1 MTSPARAVK
10 TVLSFQEK
18 ANKPLAVILA
28 GHNGS
33 GKTTLWY
40 KKGLAGRF
48 RIPLINADRIMM
60 SVLPETIPGAKL
72 PKWASDLRDTNKS
85 WMLVAQKSV
94 EAFVARAMA
103 EKVPFAMETVFSHWK
118 ILENGSVESKIDLI
132 RQMQSSDYFVLLIF
146 VGLSNVQLSL
156 GRVKT
161 RVQEG
166 GHDVDE
172 QKLNQRFPRTQR
184 AIKEAVRVADA
195 AILIDNSLEASQAF
209 TVCRI
214 QMGAQELYDCR
225 RRSGVTPPAI
235 MEWLNIV
242 SPQAGI

>member
-1 MTSPARAVK
+1 MTSPASAVES
-10 TVLSFQEK
+10 VLSFQEQ
-18 ANKPLAVILA
+18 ANKPLAIILA

-40 KKGLAGRF
+40 KKGLAGKLQ
-48 RIPLINADRIMM
+48 IPLVNADRIMM
-60 SVLPETIPGAKL
+60 SVLPEIIPGDRL
-72 PKWASDLRDTNKS
+72 PQWASDLRDTNTS
-85 WMLVAQKSV
+85 WMFVARKSV
-94 EAFVARAMA
+94 EAFVAGAMA
-103 EKVPFAMETVFSHWK
+103 QKVPFAMETVFSHWK

-132 RQMQSSDYFVLLIF
+132 RQMQRSDYFVLLIF

-172 QKLNQRFPRTQR
+172 RKLDQRFPRTQR
-184 AIKEAVRVADA
+184 AIREAISVADA

-214 QMGAQELYDCR
+214 QTGTRGLYDCR
-225 RRSGVTPPAI
+225 GRQGNAPPAI
-235 MEWLNIV
+235 LEWLNIV
-242 SPQAGI
+242 SPQESM